1 MDREALLY
9 LPPITAAANPAH
21 PNIWALKRLSAK
33 PFLEIHPSTL
43 YCTTTMGT
51 PKKSYEAFG
60 NFAKEMGATFSAD
73 SLDLSEDEQAMLREF
88 ALRLSDFGALDSLD
102 SLDTPAQKF
111 HALAKKNNLSVDDGD
126 IELFLTVE
134 LSRRLGEMK
143 LTPKLLKS
151 NKDLRDQTTEQALE
165 RVFTGLR
172 RTGITERNQQA
183 LWESAVEAAAE
194 ILDNFNLKTLQNPA
208 ANRLREDLMDIYERF
223 LLWMR
228 LVMDGLLS
236 LSPKDRK
243 QVDIWMRKM
252 TDLLKIAYMLNEPT
266 PPADASVQN
275 LLKAEASG
283 AERLAEYETALREL
297 EKIMPSHPQ
306 ALNHRV

>member
-51 PKKSYEAFG
+51 PKKSYEAFE
-60 NFAKEMGATFSAD
+60 NFAKEIGATFSTNF
-73 SLDLSEDEQAMLREF
+73 LDLSKDEQAMLREF
-88 ALRLSDFGALDSLD
+88 ALRLSDFRALE

-111 HALAKKNNLSVDDGD
+111 HALAEKNNLSIDDGD

-143 LTPKLLKS
+143 MTPKLLKS
-151 NKDLRDQTTEQALE
+151 NKDLREQTTEQALE

-172 RTGITERNQQA
+172 HTGITERNQRA
-183 LWESAVEAAAE
+183 LWESAVEVAAE
-194 ILDNFNLKTLQNPA
+194 ILDNFNLKTLQNPDV
-208 ANRLREDLMDIYERF
+208 NRLREDLMDLYERF

-228 LVMDGLLS
+228 VVMDGLLS

-243 QVDIWMRKM
+243 QVDTWMRKM
-252 TDLLKIAYMLNEPT
+252 TELLKIAYKLNEPT

-275 LLKAEASG
+275 LLRAEAS
-283 AERLAEYETALREL
+283 ATERLAEYETALCEL
-297 EKIMPSHPQ
+297 DKILPSHQ
-306 ALNHRV
+306 KAISRRL